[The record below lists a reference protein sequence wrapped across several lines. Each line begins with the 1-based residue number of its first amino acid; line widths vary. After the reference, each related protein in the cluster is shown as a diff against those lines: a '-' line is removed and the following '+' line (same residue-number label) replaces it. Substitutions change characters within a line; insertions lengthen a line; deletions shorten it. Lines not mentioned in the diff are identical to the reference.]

1 MASNIWHKNGRVTI
15 DFEVYLKEGE
25 HMETPSAD
33 QTLLV
38 ISWYRRQAELAGY
51 TDIQIRYVPRKL
63 KFRMTYKTKEVGH
76 GNITTEAEEL
86 ACPSEFDSVPLV
98 IGEKSYTV
106 IGSA

>member
-1 MASNIWHKNGRVTI
+1 MASNILYSNGRVTI

-25 HMETPSAD
+25 HMEVPSAD

-38 ISWYRRQAELAGY
+38 IDWYKKQAELSGY
-51 TDIQIRYVPRKL
+51 TDVQIRYMPRKL
-63 KFRMTYKTKEVGH
+63 KFRMTYKTKKFGF
-76 GNITTEAEEL
+76 GNITEEAEDL